1 MKPMPPLPDP
11 LSGRPKTCLKARG
24 VCLVAESMV
33 SNTDWASLACA
44 SGSAFDVD
52 IESGLL
58 SILSSGSPEEIW
70 ANYMHVENE
79 VVSQRNVTGSAP
91 RVLEIAFA
99 SFLSR
104 RGSSCRAM
112 MYNLIYEVARASEGA
127 EIYLQ
132 CWRRV
137 NEGLWIMVR
146 EMIDRDEAAADIVEV
161 VNPRLYEEVRA
172 SLAKA

>member
-1 MKPMPPLPDP
+1 MI
-11 LSGRPKTCLKARG
+11 
-24 VCLVAESMV
+24 AEHMV
-33 SNTDWASLACA
+33 LNTDWASLACA
-44 SGSAFDVD
+44 SGNAFEVD
-52 IESGLL
+52 IGSKLL
-58 SILSSGSPEEIW
+58 GILSSENKEEIW
-70 ANYMHVENE
+70 ANYMHIENE

-104 RGSSCRAM
+104 RGSGCRAM
-112 MYNLIYEVARASEGA
+112 MYNLIYEIAKASEGA
-127 EIYLQ
+127 ETLIGEGAQVYLQ

-146 EMIDRDEAAADIVEV
+146 EMVDGDEGAADIVEV
-161 VNPRLYEEVRA
+161 VNPRLYEEIRE

>member
-1 MKPMPPLPDP
+1 
-11 LSGRPKTCLKARG
+11 LKARG
-24 VCLVAESMV
+24 VHVVAESMV

-44 SGSAFDVD
+44 SGTAFDVD
-52 IESGLL
+52 IESRLL
-58 SILSSGSPEEIW
+58 GILSSENKEEIW
-70 ANYMHVENE
+70 ANYMHVESE
-79 VVSQRNVTGSAP
+79 VVSQRNLTGSAP

-104 RGSSCRAM
+104 RGSGCRAM
-112 MYNLIYEVARASEGA
+112 MYNLIYEIARASEGAETLIGEGA

-146 EMIDRDEAAADIVEV
+146 EMVAGDDGAADIVEV
-161 VNPRLYEEVRA
+161 VNPRLYEEVRE
-172 SLAKA
+172 SLTKA

>member
-1 MKPMPPLPDP
+1 
-11 LSGRPKTCLKARG
+11 
-24 VCLVAESMV
+24 
-33 SNTDWASLACA
+33 
-44 SGSAFDVD
+44 
-52 IESGLL
+52 
-58 SILSSGSPEEIW
+58 
-70 ANYMHVENE
+70 MHVENE

-104 RGSSCRAM
+104 RGSGCRAM
-112 MYNLIYEVARASEGA
+112 MYNLIYEIVRASEGA

-146 EMIDRDEAAADIVEV
+146 EMIDGDEAAADIVGV